1 MDAIVKLGDA
11 FIHYNISREAHG
23 IYQARLVRYE
33 GCPTEEPPSELVLT
47 QGYRCWRGSTN
58 HPILLHELGKLID
71 TLSSGNEYNK
81 DNSMGKPATS

>member
-11 FIHYNISREAHG
+11 FIHYNISREANG

-33 GCPTEEPPSELVLT
+33 GCPTEEPPRELVLT
-47 QGYRCWRGSTN
+47 RGYRCWRGSMN
-58 HPILLHELGKLID
+58 HPMLLHELGKLID
-71 TLSSGNEYNK
+71 TLSLSNEHNK